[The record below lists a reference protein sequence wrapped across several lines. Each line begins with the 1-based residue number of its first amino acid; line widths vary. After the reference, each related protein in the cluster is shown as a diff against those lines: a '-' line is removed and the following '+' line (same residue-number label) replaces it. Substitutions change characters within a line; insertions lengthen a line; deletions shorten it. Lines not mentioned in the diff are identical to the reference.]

1 MIAIAARN
9 MLASNR
15 SGHELGERSYQTEA
29 PSWEKSLRRVFRLEI
44 FKRRCHPAV
53 WNICSPTLEVSG
65 SWPKKKEIVKIEEKN
80 QSVPGSW
87 LKDTDS

>member
-65 SWPKKKEIVKIEEKN
+65 SWPKKKK
-80 QSVPGSW
+80 
-87 LKDTDS
+87 